1 MKVQKTVSDIWHEV
15 REEQRRFNKLVRY
28 LVGALIVAFI
38 LAGVAAIQSWL
49 KFNDL
54 SGSYQ
59 VQIDR
64 TIAQEA
70 ITRTDANRERQNMKL
85 ELLELRET
93 ISQQREF
100 ADIPRQVD
108 RALSARNNRSQI
120 ETIEQLVDMAV
131 REAEKSALGI
141 PLNSST
147 AYLVDAVL
155 QQLRD
160 EADTDL
166 QQLVGVDERQLLSA
180 VQQTWISPSAD
191 SVRDIWFD
199 FSKQAESDRMKGLAL
214 SGLGLY
220 YYNLSQSAELG
231 LSWDGGCG
239 QAVDLI
245 QEASVYGVN
254 SSTLAL
260 RKGECLRKN
269 GDKLKSFKEFFSA
282 LKQQAPDDPINERRL
297 AAHGAGTT
305 LIALEVASES
315 DPLVARELE
324 LFTAE
329 LDALPL
335 IANAELEAEQ
345 SSEQS
350 PRILEQALVLLEH
363 AADLREERGEGK
375 IGEIYTRENI
385 GFIYIRQQNWD
396 TAIKHARAIDRD
408 MALGWNLTVLIIALE
423 EQANRLQEDGQRS
436 VARRLRDEARKAREK
451 ISLLPPGRLD
461 REEIE
466 KLLGASYVD
475 EVEEIYRAMQN
486 NQLGGGN

>member
-15 REEQRRFNKLVRY
+15 REEQRRFNKIVRY

-38 LAGVAAIQSWL
+38 LAGIAAIQSWL

-70 ITRTDANRERQNMKL
+70 IMRTDANRERQNMKL

-93 ISQQREF
+93 ISQQREY

-108 RALSARNNRSQI
+108 RALSSRSNRSEI
-120 ETIEQLVDMAV
+120 ESIEEVVAMAV
-131 REAEKSALGI
+131 EEAENSALGK
-141 PLNSST
+141 PLNTST
-147 AYLVDAVL
+147 AYLLDAVL
-155 QQLRD
+155 QQLLDDSD
-160 EADTDL
+160 EDL
-166 QQLVGVDERQLLSA
+166 QGLVGPDERQLLKA
-180 VQQTWISPSAD
+180 AQKTWID
-191 SVRDIWFD
+191 SSSDEVGDIWFD
-199 FSKQAESDRMKGLAL
+199 FSQQATSDRMKGVALA
-214 SGLGLY
+214 GLGLY
-220 YYNLSQSAELG
+220 YYDVSQGAELG
-231 LSWDGGCG
+231 LSWDGGCSE
-239 QAVDLI
+239 AVRLI
-245 QEASVYGVN
+245 EEASSLQVN

-269 GDKLKSFKEFFSA
+269 GDKLRAFKEFFSA
-282 LKQQAPDDPINERRL
+282 LQQQSPDDPIHERRL

-315 DPLVARELE
+315 DELIARQIEGFTQQLE
-324 LFTAE
+324 
-329 LDALPL
+329 ALPL
-335 IANAELEAEQ
+335 IANAELAAEQ
-345 SSEQS
+345 LSEQS

-363 AADLREERGEGK
+363 AADLRELRGEGK

-385 GFIYIRQQNWD
+385 GFIYVRQKNWD
-396 TAIKHARAIDRD
+396 TAIKHAREIDQD

-423 EQANRLQEDGQRS
+423 EQANRLQEEGQRS
-436 VARRLRDEARKAREK
+436 VARRLQDEARKAREK
-451 ISLLPPGRLD
+451 IALLEPGRLD

-466 KLLGASYVD
+466 KLLGDAYTG
-475 EVEEIYRAMQN
+475 EVETIYRSMQN
-486 NQLGGGN
+486 NQMVGGN